1 MDYDGADYMQYVDTQ
16 TESESTSPRLQG
28 LKKYFPKEK
37 SKLNT
42 INQKKGFFKGG
53 FGFPKRTHNTK
64 PSVKTKKQIMKS
76 EQNLKTTEQPVTK
89 NLEQENKKNNKLA
102 NKNKNWSLLQKL
114 LEVSNKLPGVKAS
127 QLSSSSQ
134 LSQLSQLSHKSH
146 ISHISSLLSSISSFT
161 EAYNVLT
168 NILTRHPE

>member
-28 LKKYFPKEK
+28 IKKYFPKEK

-42 INQKKGFFKGG
+42 INQKKDFFKGG
-53 FGFPKRTHNTK
+53 FRFPKRTHNTK

-76 EQNLKTTEQPVTK
+76 EQNLKTNEQPVTK

-114 LEVSNKLPGVKAS
+114 LEVSNRLPGVKDS

-134 LSQLSQLSHKSH
+134 LSQLSNKSY

-168 NILTRHPE
+168 NILKSDPE